1 MRQPN
6 NVQWWS
12 LVIVAM
18 FIVAAWPPAQ
28 GKSLGMTIVNWAV
41 DPKGEL
47 PVLPPPLGFGVGDD
61 VDAVNARDEVVREY
75 DMLYMQG
82 GWTRRRLVWK
92 VANDPFNKA
101 TTRQVLSAVGVL
113 AVLLAWRVGGRSS

>member
-41 DPKGEL
+41 DPLGEL
-47 PVLPPPLGFGVGDD
+47 PILPPPLGFGVGDD
-61 VDAVNARDEVVREY
+61 VDAVNARDEVVRQY
-75 DMLYMQG
+75 DILYMQG
-82 GWTRRRLVWK
+82 GWTRRRLLWK
-92 VANDPFNKA
+92 VANDPFKKA
-101 TTRQVLSAVGVL
+101 TTRQVLSAIGVL
-113 AVLLAWRVGGRSS
+113 AALLAWRFGGRSS

>member
-41 DPKGEL
+41 DPNGEL

-113 AVLLAWRVGGRSS
+113 AALLAWRVGGRSS